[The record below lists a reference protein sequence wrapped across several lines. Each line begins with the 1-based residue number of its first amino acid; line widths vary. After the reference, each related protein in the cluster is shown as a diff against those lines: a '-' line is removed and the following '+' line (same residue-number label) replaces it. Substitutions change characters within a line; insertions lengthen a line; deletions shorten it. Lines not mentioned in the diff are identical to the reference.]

1 MLKSLPAHRLGR
13 FRQSSNAS
21 LGASPRLF
29 ITGLTRG
36 RAPVLPPRTSA
47 RLEISMLIHP
57 SLIEKVSLD
66 SREHNTDV
74 AADIKRSFAYVGPIT
89 VVSHEPCV
97 PEAPVNNEMRL
108 ICRMSRPYWTSEGEG
123 DQMWDAMRTWLEA
136 KAYKVA
142 STIANFNKSRSE
154 AGHQT
159 VSYDRVELDMKPYAF
174 GIACAQGDEL
184 PDMVAVASRVRE
196 LLAQG
201 VLPADMAGIEAPAA
215 VSLAEQVEKACVQA
229 EAAAAAT
236 EAAEGEL
243 TGEVAATAVDGGV
256 VEGGEPAVGEAAG
269 EGEVAGGEN
278 AGTQADEAAE
288 GEAAQAKAEP
298 ADGESAEAQA
308 TPAESLRLAGDKQS
322 ACDDAAEQ
330 PAEGTVS
337 AEGGEPA
344 GKDVPASEEQPTES
358 EAPARLKH
366 ASDNLGSLDYTMW
379 DVRLADGTVR
389 TLDSVAGTWA

>member
-1 MLKSLPAHRLGR
+1 
-13 FRQSSNAS
+13 
-21 LGASPRLF
+21 
-29 ITGLTRG
+29 
-36 RAPVLPPRTSA
+36 
-47 RLEISMLIHP
+47 MLIHP

-89 VVSHEPCV
+89 VVSHEPAA

-123 DQMWDAMRTWLEA
+123 DQMWDAMHTWLEA

-184 PDMVAVASRVRE
+184 PDVVAVASRVRE

-215 VSLAEQVEKACVQA
+215 VSLAEQVEKARVQA
-229 EAAAAAT
+229 EAAAAA
-236 EAAEGEL
+236 EAAGEGEL

-256 VEGGEPAVGEAAG
+256 AEGGEPAGGEAAG
-269 EGEVAGGEN
+269 KSEMAAGKS

-298 ADGESAEAQA
+298 VDGENGEAQAAPAEAQA
-308 TPAESLRLAGDKQS
+308 APAESLRLSGDKQS

-330 PAEGTVS
+330 PAEDAVS
-337 AEGGEPA
+337 ADSVEPA
-344 GKDVPASEEQPTES
+344 GKDVPAGGEQPAEP

>member
-1 MLKSLPAHRLGR
+1 
-13 FRQSSNAS
+13 
-21 LGASPRLF
+21 
-29 ITGLTRG
+29 
-36 RAPVLPPRTSA
+36 
-47 RLEISMLIHP
+47 MLIHP

-66 SREHNTDV
+66 SREHNADV

-89 VVSHEPCV
+89 VVAHEPCA

-184 PDMVAVASRVRE
+184 PDVVAVASRVRE

-215 VSLAEQVEKACVQA
+215 ASLAEQVENARVQA
-229 EAAAAAT
+229 EAETAAAA
-236 EAAEGEL
+236 AAGEGEL
-243 TGEVAATAVDGGV
+243 TGEIAATAVDGGV
-256 VEGGEPAVGEAAG
+256 AEGGESAVGEAAG
-269 EGEVAGGEN
+269 ECGGKLAGGKS

-288 GEAAQAKAEP
+288 GEAAQAKVEP
-298 ADGESAEAQA
+298 ADDEGAEAQA
-308 TPAESLRLAGDKQS
+308 VPAKAAEAQAAPAESLKLSGDKQS

-330 PAEGTVS
+330 PVEDAVS
-337 AEGGEPA
+337 AEDGEPA
-344 GKDVPASEEQPTES
+344 EKDAPAGDEQPAEPA
-358 EAPARLKH
+358 APARLRH
-366 ASDNLGSLDYTMW
+366 ASDNLTSLDYTMW
-379 DVRLADGTVR
+379 DVRLADGSVR

>member
-1 MLKSLPAHRLGR
+1 
-13 FRQSSNAS
+13 
-21 LGASPRLF
+21 
-29 ITGLTRG
+29 
-36 RAPVLPPRTSA
+36 
-47 RLEISMLIHP
+47 MLIHP

-66 SREHNTDV
+66 SREHNADV
-74 AADIKRSFAYVGPIT
+74 VADIKRSFAYVGPIT
-89 VVSHEPCV
+89 VVAHEPSA
-97 PEAPVNNEMRL
+97 PEVPVNNEMRL
-108 ICRMSRPYWTSEGEG
+108 ICRMSRPYWTSEGDG

-159 VSYDRVELDMKPYAF
+159 VDYDRVELDMKPYAF

-184 PDMVAVASRVRE
+184 PDVVAVASRVRE

-215 VSLAEQVEKACVQA
+215 ASLAEQVENARVQA
-229 EAAAAAT
+229 EAAAAA
-236 EAAEGEL
+236 AVVGEGEL
-243 TGEVAATAVDGGV
+243 TGEIAATAVDGGV
-256 VEGGEPAVGEAAG
+256 AEGGESAVGEAAG
-269 EGEVAGGEN
+269 ECGGKLADGKS

-288 GEAAQAKAEP
+288 AQAA
-298 ADGESAEAQA
+298 
-308 TPAESLRLAGDKQS
+308 PAESLKLSGDKQS

-330 PAEGTVS
+330 PVEDAVS
-337 AEGGEPA
+337 AEDGEPA
-344 GKDVPASEEQPTES
+344 EKDVPAGDEKPAEP

-366 ASDNLGSLDYTMW
+366 ASDNLASLDYTMW
-379 DVRLADGTVR
+379 DVHLADGSVR

>member
-1 MLKSLPAHRLGR
+1 
-13 FRQSSNAS
+13 
-21 LGASPRLF
+21 
-29 ITGLTRG
+29 
-36 RAPVLPPRTSA
+36 
-47 RLEISMLIHP
+47 MLIHP

-66 SREHNTDV
+66 SREHNADV

-184 PDMVAVASRVRE
+184 PDVVAVASRVRE

-215 VSLAEQVEKACVQA
+215 VSLAEQVEKARVQA
-229 EAAAAAT
+229 EAAAAA
-236 EAAEGEL
+236 EAAE
-243 TGEVAATAVDGGV
+243 
-256 VEGGEPAVGEAAG
+256 GEPAVGEAAG

-298 ADGESAEAQA
+298 ADGENGEAQAAPVESAEAQAAPAEAAEAQA
-308 TPAESLRLAGDKQS
+308 TPAESLRLSGDKQS

-330 PAEGTVS
+330 PFEDTVS

-358 EAPARLKH
+358 ETPARLKH

>member
-1 MLKSLPAHRLGR
+1 
-13 FRQSSNAS
+13 
-21 LGASPRLF
+21 
-29 ITGLTRG
+29 
-36 RAPVLPPRTSA
+36 
-47 RLEISMLIHP
+47 MLIHP

-66 SREHNTDV
+66 SREHNADV

-89 VVSHEPCV
+89 VVSHEPCA

-108 ICRMSRPYWTSEGEG
+108 ICRMSRPYWTSEGDG

-159 VSYDRVELDMKPYAF
+159 VDYDRVELDMKPYAF

-184 PDMVAVASRVRE
+184 PDVVAVASRVRE

-215 VSLAEQVEKACVQA
+215 ASLAEQVENARVQA
-229 EAAAAAT
+229 EAAAAA
-236 EAAEGEL
+236 
-243 TGEVAATAVDGGV
+243 ATAV
-256 VEGGEPAVGEAAG
+256 EGEAAG
-269 EGEVAGGEN
+269 VEGAEAQGAPIE
-278 AGTQADEAAE
+278 ADEAQGAEAAAVPAE
-288 GEAAQAKAEP
+288 GAEIQANEATEGKVAQAK
-298 ADGESAEAQA
+298 GESAGLEGAEVQAVPVEAGEA
-308 TPAESLRLAGDKQS
+308 EVASEGAAPAES
-322 ACDDAAEQ
+322 EQ
-330 PAEGTVS
+330 PAEN
-337 AEGGEPA
+337 AEDAE
-344 GKDVPASEEQPTES
+344 KDVPADDEKPAEP

-366 ASDNLGSLDYTMW
+366 ASDNLASLDYTMW

-389 TLDSVAGTWA
+389 TLNSVAGTWA

>member
-1 MLKSLPAHRLGR
+1 
-13 FRQSSNAS
+13 
-21 LGASPRLF
+21 
-29 ITGLTRG
+29 
-36 RAPVLPPRTSA
+36 
-47 RLEISMLIHP
+47 MLIHP

-66 SREHNTDV
+66 SREHNADV

-89 VVSHEPCV
+89 VVSHEPAA

-142 STIANFNKSRSE
+142 STIANFNTSRSE

-184 PDMVAVASRVRE
+184 PDVVAVASRVRE

-215 VSLAEQVEKACVQA
+215 ASLAEQVEKARVQA
-229 EAAAAAT
+229 EAAAAA
-236 EAAEGEL
+236 AVAGEGEL

-256 VEGGEPAVGEAAG
+256 AEGGESAGGEAAG
-269 EGEVAGGEN
+269 ESELVAGKS

-288 GEAAQAKAEP
+288 GEAAQTKVEP
-298 ADGESAEAQA
+298 ADGENGEVQAAPVKPAEAQVA
-308 TPAESLRLAGDKQS
+308 PAKSLRLAGDKQS
-322 ACDDAAEQ
+322 ACDDAAEH
-330 PAEGTVS
+330 PVEDAVS
-337 AEGGEPA
+337 AELAEPA
-344 GKDVPASEEQPTES
+344 GKDVPASDEQPAEP
-358 EAPARLKH
+358 EALARLKH

>member
-1 MLKSLPAHRLGR
+1 
-13 FRQSSNAS
+13 
-21 LGASPRLF
+21 
-29 ITGLTRG
+29 
-36 RAPVLPPRTSA
+36 
-47 RLEISMLIHP
+47 MLIHP

-66 SREHNTDV
+66 SREHNADV

-89 VVSHEPCV
+89 VVSHEPCA

-184 PDMVAVASRVRE
+184 PDVVAVASRVRE

-215 VSLAEQVEKACVQA
+215 ASLAEQVENARVQA
-229 EAAAAAT
+229 EAETAAAVVG
-236 EAAEGEL
+236 EGEL
-243 TGEVAATAVDGGV
+243 TGEIAATAVDGGV
-256 VEGGEPAVGEAAG
+256 AEGGESAVGEAAG
-269 EGEVAGGEN
+269 ECGGKLADGKS

-288 GEAAQAKAEP
+288 GEAVQAKVEP
-298 ADGESAEAQA
+298 ADDEGAEAQA
-308 TPAESLRLAGDKQS
+308 VPAKAAEAQAAPAESLKLSGDKQS

-330 PAEGTVS
+330 PVEDAVS
-337 AEGGEPA
+337 AEDGEPA
-344 GKDVPASEEQPTES
+344 EKDAPAGDEQPGEPK
-358 EAPARLKH
+358 APARLKH
-366 ASDNLGSLDYTMW
+366 ASDNLTSLDYTMW
-379 DVRLADGTVR
+379 DVRLADGSVR

>member
-1 MLKSLPAHRLGR
+1 
-13 FRQSSNAS
+13 
-21 LGASPRLF
+21 
-29 ITGLTRG
+29 
-36 RAPVLPPRTSA
+36 
-47 RLEISMLIHP
+47 MLIHP

-66 SREHNTDV
+66 SREHNADV

-89 VVSHEPCV
+89 VVSHEPCA
-97 PEAPVNNEMRL
+97 PEVPVNNEMRL

-184 PDMVAVASRVRE
+184 PDVVAVASRVRE

-201 VLPADMAGIEAPAA
+201 VLPADMVGIEAPAA
-215 VSLAEQVEKACVQA
+215 ASLAEQVENARVQV
-229 EAAAAAT
+229 EAAAAA
-236 EAAEGEL
+236 EAAE
-243 TGEVAATAVDGGV
+243 
-256 VEGGEPAVGEAAG
+256 GEPAVGEAAG

-322 ACDDAAEQ
+322 ACDDAVEQ
-330 PAEGTVS
+330 PFEGTVS

-344 GKDVPASEEQPTES
+344 GKDVPAGEEQPTEP
-358 EAPARLKH
+358 ETPACLKH

>member
-1 MLKSLPAHRLGR
+1 
-13 FRQSSNAS
+13 
-21 LGASPRLF
+21 
-29 ITGLTRG
+29 
-36 RAPVLPPRTSA
+36 
-47 RLEISMLIHP
+47 MLIHP

-66 SREHNTDV
+66 SREHNADV

-89 VVSHEPCV
+89 VVSHEPAA

-184 PDMVAVASRVRE
+184 PDVVAVASRVRE

-201 VLPADMAGIEAPAA
+201 VLPADMVGIEAPAA
-215 VSLAEQVEKACVQA
+215 ASLAEQIENARVQA
-229 EAAAAAT
+229 ETAAAAAV
-236 EAAEGEL
+236 AGE
-243 TGEVAATAVDGGV
+243 
-256 VEGGEPAVGEAAG
+256 GEPAVGEAAG

-298 ADGESAEAQA
+298 VDGENGEAQA
-308 TPAESLRLAGDKQS
+308 APAESLRLAGDKQS

-358 EAPARLKH
+358 ETPARLKH

>member
-1 MLKSLPAHRLGR
+1 
-13 FRQSSNAS
+13 
-21 LGASPRLF
+21 
-29 ITGLTRG
+29 
-36 RAPVLPPRTSA
+36 
-47 RLEISMLIHP
+47 MLIHP

-66 SREHNTDV
+66 SREHNADV

-89 VVSHEPCV
+89 VVSHEPCA

-108 ICRMSRPYWTSEGEG
+108 ICRMSRPYWTSEGDG

-174 GIACAQGDEL
+174 SIACAQGDEL
-184 PDMVAVASRVRE
+184 PDVVAVASRVRE

-215 VSLAEQVEKACVQA
+215 VSLAEQVEKARVQA
-229 EAAAAAT
+229 EAAAAA
-236 EAAEGEL
+236 AVAGEGEP

-256 VEGGEPAVGEAAG
+256 VEGGESAVGEAAG
-269 EGEVAGGEN
+269 ESEMAADKSEMAAGKS

-298 ADGESAEAQA
+298 VDGENGEAQAAPAKAAEAQA
-308 TPAESLRLAGDKQS
+308 APAESLRLAGDKQS

-344 GKDVPASEEQPTES
+344 EKDAPAGDEQPAEL

>member
-1 MLKSLPAHRLGR
+1 
-13 FRQSSNAS
+13 
-21 LGASPRLF
+21 
-29 ITGLTRG
+29 
-36 RAPVLPPRTSA
+36 
-47 RLEISMLIHP
+47 MLIHP

-66 SREHNTDV
+66 SREHNADV

-89 VVSHEPCV
+89 VVSHEPCA

-108 ICRMSRPYWTSEGEG
+108 ICRMSRPYWTSEGDG

-159 VSYDRVELDMKPYAF
+159 VDYDRVELDMKPYAF

-184 PDMVAVASRVRE
+184 PDVVAVASRVRE

-215 VSLAEQVEKACVQA
+215 ASLAEQVENARVQA
-229 EAAAAAT
+229 EAAA
-236 EAAEGEL
+236 
-243 TGEVAATAVDGGV
+243 VAAAAAD
-256 VEGGEPAVGEAAG
+256 EGEAAG
-269 EGEVAGGEN
+269 VEGAEAAAVPAEGAEMQANEATEGEVGQAKVESSGVEGAEVQAAPAVAAGG
-278 AGTQADEAAE
+278 DEVVTEGAA
-288 GEAAQAKAEP
+288 
-298 ADGESAEAQA
+298 
-308 TPAESLRLAGDKQS
+308 
-322 ACDDAAEQ
+322 
-330 PAEGTVS
+330 PAEGAGEDAS
-337 AEGGEPA
+337 ASDEKPAEP
-344 GKDVPASEEQPTES
+344 

-366 ASDNLGSLDYTMW
+366 ASDNLASLDYTMW

>member
-1 MLKSLPAHRLGR
+1 
-13 FRQSSNAS
+13 
-21 LGASPRLF
+21 
-29 ITGLTRG
+29 
-36 RAPVLPPRTSA
+36 
-47 RLEISMLIHP
+47 MLIHP

-66 SREHNTDV
+66 SREHNADV

-89 VVSHEPCV
+89 VVSHEPAA

-184 PDMVAVASRVRE
+184 PDVVAVASRVRE

-201 VLPADMAGIEAPAA
+201 VLPADMVGIEAPAA
-215 VSLAEQVEKACVQA
+215 ASLAEQIENARVQA
-229 EAAAAAT
+229 EAAAAA
-236 EAAEGEL
+236 EAAGEGEL

-288 GEAAQAKAEP
+288 GEAAQTKVEP
-298 ADGESAEAQA
+298 ADGESAEAQAAPVKSAEAQAAPAEAQA

-330 PAEGTVS
+330 PAENAVP

-358 EAPARLKH
+358 ETPARLKH

-379 DVRLADGTVR
+379 DVRLADGTVH

>member
-1 MLKSLPAHRLGR
+1 
-13 FRQSSNAS
+13 
-21 LGASPRLF
+21 
-29 ITGLTRG
+29 
-36 RAPVLPPRTSA
+36 
-47 RLEISMLIHP
+47 MLIHP

-66 SREHNTDV
+66 SREHNADV

-89 VVSHEPCV
+89 VVSHEPCT

-136 KAYKVA
+136 KAYKVV

-159 VSYDRVELDMKPYAF
+159 VDYDRVELDMKPYAF

-184 PDMVAVASRVRE
+184 PDVVTVASRVRE

-215 VSLAEQVEKACVQA
+215 ASLAEQVENARVQA
-229 EAAAAAT
+229 EAA
-236 EAAEGEL
+236 
-243 TGEVAATAVDGGV
+243 
-256 VEGGEPAVGEAAG
+256 
-269 EGEVAGGEN
+269 EGEVAEAQGAPIE
-278 AGTQADEAAE
+278 ADEAQGAEAAAVPAE
-288 GEAAQAKAEP
+288 GAEIQANEATEGEVAQAK
-298 ADGESAEAQA
+298 GESAGLEGAEVQAVPVEAGEA
-308 TPAESLRLAGDKQS
+308 EVASEGAAPAES
-322 ACDDAAEQ
+322 EQ
-330 PAEGTVS
+330 PAEN
-337 AEGGEPA
+337 AEDAE
-344 GKDVPASEEQPTES
+344 KDVPAGDEKPAEP

-366 ASDNLGSLDYTMW
+366 ASDNLASLDYTMW

-389 TLDSVAGTWA
+389 TLNSVAGTWA

>member
-1 MLKSLPAHRLGR
+1 
-13 FRQSSNAS
+13 
-21 LGASPRLF
+21 
-29 ITGLTRG
+29 
-36 RAPVLPPRTSA
+36 
-47 RLEISMLIHP
+47 MLIHP

-66 SREHNTDV
+66 SREHNADV

-89 VVSHEPCV
+89 VVSHEPCA

-142 STIANFNKSRSE
+142 STIANFNTSRSE

-174 GIACAQGDEL
+174 GLACAQGDEL
-184 PDMVAVASRVRE
+184 PDVVAVASRVRE

-215 VSLAEQVEKACVQA
+215 ASLAEQVEKARVQA
-229 EAAAAAT
+229 EAAA
-236 EAAEGEL
+236 EA
-243 TGEVAATAVDGGV
+243 
-256 VEGGEPAVGEAAG
+256 EAAG
-269 EGEVAGGEN
+269 EGEPTDGEVAEV
-278 AGTQADEAAE
+278 QADEAQVAPAE
-288 GEAAQAKAEP
+288 AGEAEVASEGTA
-298 ADGESAEAQA
+298 
-308 TPAESLRLAGDKQS
+308 PAESEQPTENIG
-322 ACDDAAEQ
+322 AAE
-330 PAEGTVS
+330 
-337 AEGGEPA
+337 
-344 GKDVPASEEQPTES
+344 KDVPADDEQPVEP

>member
-1 MLKSLPAHRLGR
+1 
-13 FRQSSNAS
+13 
-21 LGASPRLF
+21 
-29 ITGLTRG
+29 
-36 RAPVLPPRTSA
+36 
-47 RLEISMLIHP
+47 MLIHP

-66 SREHNTDV
+66 SREHNADV

-89 VVSHEPCV
+89 VVSHEPCA

-142 STIANFNKSRSE
+142 STIANFNTSRSE

-184 PDMVAVASRVRE
+184 PDVVAVASRVRE

-215 VSLAEQVEKACVQA
+215 ASLAEQVEKARVQA
-229 EAAAAAT
+229 EAAAAA
-236 EAAEGEL
+236 AVVGDGEL
-243 TGEVAATAVDGGV
+243 AGEVAAAAVDGGV
-256 VEGGEPAVGEAAG
+256 AEGGEPAVGEAAG
-269 EGEVAGGEN
+269 ESELAGGKS

-288 GEAAQAKAEP
+288 GEAAQAKVEP
-298 ADGESAEAQA
+298 ANGDGEVQAAPAEAAEAQA
-308 TPAESLRLAGDKQS
+308 APAESLRLAGDKQS
-322 ACDDAAEQ
+322 VCDDAAEQ
-330 PAEGTVS
+330 PAEDAVY

-344 GKDVPASEEQPTES
+344 GKDVPAGGEQPAEP

>member
-1 MLKSLPAHRLGR
+1 
-13 FRQSSNAS
+13 
-21 LGASPRLF
+21 
-29 ITGLTRG
+29 
-36 RAPVLPPRTSA
+36 
-47 RLEISMLIHP
+47 MLIHP

-66 SREHNTDV
+66 SREHNADV

-89 VVSHEPCV
+89 VVSHEPCA

-142 STIANFNKSRSE
+142 STIANFNTSRSE

-184 PDMVAVASRVRE
+184 PDVVAVASRVRE

-215 VSLAEQVEKACVQA
+215 ASLAEQVEKARVQA
-229 EAAAAAT
+229 EAA
-236 EAAEGEL
+236 GES
-243 TGEVAATAVDGGV
+243 EM
-256 VEGGEPAVGEAAG
+256 
-269 EGEVAGGEN
+269 VAGKSS
-278 AGTQADEAAE
+278 GTQADEAAE
-288 GEAAQAKAEP
+288 GEAAQTKVEP
-298 ADGESAEAQA
+298 ADGEAVEVQAAPAKAAEAQTA
-308 TPAESLRLAGDKQS
+308 LTESVELAGDQQS

-330 PAEGTVS
+330 PAEDAVS
-337 AEGGEPA
+337 AELAEPA
-344 GKDVPASEEQPTES
+344 EKNVPASGEQPAEP

>member
-1 MLKSLPAHRLGR
+1 
-13 FRQSSNAS
+13 
-21 LGASPRLF
+21 
-29 ITGLTRG
+29 
-36 RAPVLPPRTSA
+36 
-47 RLEISMLIHP
+47 MLIHP

-66 SREHNTDV
+66 SREHNADV

-89 VVSHEPCV
+89 VVSHEPCA

-184 PDMVAVASRVRE
+184 PDVVAVVSRVRE

-215 VSLAEQVEKACVQA
+215 VSLAEQVEKARVQA
-229 EAAAAAT
+229 EAAAVAG
-236 EAAEGEL
+236 EGEL
-243 TGEVAATAVDGGV
+243 TGEVAAAAVDGGV
-256 VEGGEPAVGEAAG
+256 AEEGEPAGGEAAG
-269 EGEVAGGEN
+269 ESELAGGKS
-278 AGTQADEAAE
+278 AGTQADETAE
-288 GEAAQAKAEP
+288 GEAA
-298 ADGESAEAQA
+298 
-308 TPAESLRLAGDKQS
+308 PAESLRIAGDKQS

-330 PAEGTVS
+330 PAEDAVP

-344 GKDVPASEEQPTES
+344 GKDVPAGDEQPAEP

>member
-1 MLKSLPAHRLGR
+1 
-13 FRQSSNAS
+13 
-21 LGASPRLF
+21 
-29 ITGLTRG
+29 
-36 RAPVLPPRTSA
+36 
-47 RLEISMLIHP
+47 MLIHP

-66 SREHNTDV
+66 SREHNADV

-89 VVSHEPCV
+89 VVSHEPCA

-184 PDMVAVASRVRE
+184 PDVVAVASRVRE

-215 VSLAEQVEKACVQA
+215 ASLAEQVEKARVQA
-229 EAAAAAT
+229 EAAAAA
-236 EAAEGEL
+236 AVAGEGEP
-243 TGEVAATAVDGGV
+243 TGEVAAAVDGGV
-256 VEGGEPAVGEAAG
+256 AEGDEPAGGEAAG
-269 EGEVAGGEN
+269 ESELAGGKSV
-278 AGTQADEAAE
+278 GTQADEAAE
-288 GEAAQAKAEP
+288 EEAAEVAPVKP
-298 ADGESAEAQA
+298 AEAQVA
-308 TPAESLRLAGDKQS
+308 PAESLRLAGDKQS
-322 ACDDAAEQ
+322 ACDDAAEH
-330 PAEGTVS
+330 PAEDAVS
-337 AEGGEPA
+337 ADSVKPA
-344 GKDVPASEEQPTES
+344 GKDVPASGEQPAEP
-358 EAPARLKH
+358 EALARLRH
-366 ASDNLGSLDYTMW
+366 ASDNLTSLDYTMW

>member
-1 MLKSLPAHRLGR
+1 
-13 FRQSSNAS
+13 
-21 LGASPRLF
+21 
-29 ITGLTRG
+29 
-36 RAPVLPPRTSA
+36 
-47 RLEISMLIHP
+47 MLIHP

-89 VVSHEPCV
+89 VVSHEPAA

-142 STIANFNKSRSE
+142 STIANFNTSRSE

-184 PDMVAVASRVRE
+184 PDVVAVASRVRE

-215 VSLAEQVEKACVQA
+215 ASLAEQVEKARVQA
-229 EAAAAAT
+229 EAAAAA
-236 EAAEGEL
+236 
-243 TGEVAATAVDGGV
+243 AV
-256 VEGGEPAVGEAAG
+256 AG
-269 EGEVAGGEN
+269 EGEPTGGKSV
-278 AGTQADEAAE
+278 GTQADEAAE
-288 GEAAQAKAEP
+288 GEAAEAKVEP
-298 ADGESAEAQA
+298 ADGEAAEALAAPVKPAEAQA
-308 TPAESLRLAGDKQS
+308 VPAESLRLAGDKQS
-322 ACDDAAEQ
+322 ACDDAAEH
-330 PAEGTVS
+330 PAEDAVS

-344 GKDVPASEEQPTES
+344 EKNVPASDEQPAEP

>member
-1 MLKSLPAHRLGR
+1 
-13 FRQSSNAS
+13 
-21 LGASPRLF
+21 
-29 ITGLTRG
+29 
-36 RAPVLPPRTSA
+36 
-47 RLEISMLIHP
+47 MLIHP

-66 SREHNTDV
+66 SREHNADV

-89 VVSHEPCV
+89 VVSHEPCA

-108 ICRMSRPYWTSEGEG
+108 ICRMSRPYWTSEGDG

-184 PDMVAVASRVRE
+184 PDVVAVASRVRE

-215 VSLAEQVEKACVQA
+215 ASLAEQVENARVQA
-229 EAAAAAT
+229 EAETAAAA
-236 EAAEGEL
+236 
-243 TGEVAATAVDGGV
+243 
-256 VEGGEPAVGEAAG
+256 AAG
-269 EGEVAGGEN
+269 EG
-278 AGTQADEAAE
+278 EAAE
-288 GEAAQAKAEP
+288 GEAAEAQGAVAQGAPIE
-298 ADGESAEAQA
+298 AAEAQ
-308 TPAESLRLAGDKQS
+308 PAQGEGTEARADEAQG
-322 ACDDAAEQ
+322 ARGEDAAPTAGEQ
-330 PAEGTVS
+330 PAEN
-337 AEGGEPA
+337 AE
-344 GKDVPASEEQPTES
+344 DVPAGDEQPAEP

-366 ASDNLGSLDYTMW
+366 ASDNLANLDYTMW
-379 DVRLADGTVR
+379 DVRLADGSVR

>member
-1 MLKSLPAHRLGR
+1 
-13 FRQSSNAS
+13 
-21 LGASPRLF
+21 
-29 ITGLTRG
+29 
-36 RAPVLPPRTSA
+36 
-47 RLEISMLIHP
+47 MLIHP

-66 SREHNTDV
+66 SREHNADV

-89 VVSHEPCV
+89 VVSHEPCA

-142 STIANFNKSRSE
+142 STIANFNTSRSE

-184 PDMVAVASRVRE
+184 PDVVAVASRVRE

-215 VSLAEQVEKACVQA
+215 ASLAEQVEKARVQA
-229 EAAAAAT
+229 EAAAAA
-236 EAAEGEL
+236 AVAGEGEP
-243 TGEVAATAVDGGV
+243 TGEVAAAVDGGV
-256 VEGGEPAVGEAAG
+256 AEGDEPAGGEAAG
-269 EGEVAGGEN
+269 ESELAGGKSV
-278 AGTQADEAAE
+278 GTQADEAAE
-288 GEAAQAKAEP
+288 EEAAEVKVEP
-298 ADGESAEAQA
+298 ADGEAAEAQA
-308 TPAESLRLAGDKQS
+308 APVKPAEAQVAPAESLRLAGDKQS
-322 ACDDAAEQ
+322 ACDDAAEH
-330 PAEGTVS
+330 PAEL
-337 AEGGEPA
+337 
-344 GKDVPASEEQPTES
+344 

>member
-1 MLKSLPAHRLGR
+1 
-13 FRQSSNAS
+13 
-21 LGASPRLF
+21 
-29 ITGLTRG
+29 
-36 RAPVLPPRTSA
+36 
-47 RLEISMLIHP
+47 MLIHP

-66 SREHNTDV
+66 SREHNADV

-89 VVSHEPCV
+89 VVSHEPCA

-184 PDMVAVASRVRE
+184 PDVVAVASRVRE
-196 LLAQG
+196 LLVQG

-215 VSLAEQVEKACVQA
+215 VSLAEQVEKARVQA
-229 EAAAAAT
+229 EAAAAA
-236 EAAEGEL
+236 EDAAEGEP
-243 TGEVAATAVDGGV
+243 TDGEVA
-256 VEGGEPAVGEAAG
+256 
-269 EGEVAGGEN
+269 EV
-278 AGTQADEAAE
+278 QADEAQAAPAGA
-288 GEAAQAKAEP
+288 GEAEVASEGTA
-298 ADGESAEAQA
+298 
-308 TPAESLRLAGDKQS
+308 PAES
-322 ACDDAAEQ
+322 EQ
-330 PAEGTVS
+330 PTEN
-337 AEGGEPA
+337 GEPA
-344 GKDVPASEEQPTES
+344 GKDVPAGGEQPAEP